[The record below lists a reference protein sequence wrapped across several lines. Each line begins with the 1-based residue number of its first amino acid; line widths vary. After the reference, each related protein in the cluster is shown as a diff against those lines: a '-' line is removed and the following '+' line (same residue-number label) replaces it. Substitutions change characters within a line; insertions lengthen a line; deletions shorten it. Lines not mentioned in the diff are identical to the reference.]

1 MKIYLAGDSIVQN
14 YEKEEFIAGW
24 GQFLPFFIKDG
35 VEVVND
41 AKGGRSS
48 RLFINE
54 GRFDNIEKNISAGDY
69 LLIEFCHNDDASK
82 EYKTMFN
89 RLTPLGEPD
98 SDGRFPIIPGEAMP
112 KDYIPLEYIDAL
124 RKDENVKDKQAVLD
138 SVYKILES
146 YPHDTYYP
154 YSADGSKG
162 TYLWFLKQFVDMARE
177 KGAVPVFVTAPAR
190 TVYDANGNIKDG
202 AGLHGGN
209 NFAYIRAMKQLGEEA
224 KVPVI
229 DLFAYSCG
237 LYKQIG
243 KEKIHWITSIKKG
256 CNKGIWP
263 DDFNSEMQKKET
275 VSENTHFNKYGAML
289 ITQGL
294 VKLIKESDSSQLDGL
309 KGMLKNPDGIDI
321 EKYVKKPLVFEEF

>member
-1 MKIYLAGDSIVQN
+1 MH
-14 YEKEEFIAGW
+14 
-24 GQFLPFFIKDG
+24 P
-35 VEVVND
+35 
-41 AKGGRSS
+41 
-48 RLFINE
+48 
-54 GRFDNIEKNISAGDY
+54 
-69 LLIEFCHNDDASK
+69 
-82 EYKTMFN
+82 
-89 RLTPLGEPD
+89 P
-98 SDGRFPIIPGEAMP
+98 
-112 KDYIPLEYIDAL
+112 EYIDAL

-237 LYKQIG
+237 LYKQIE

-275 VSENTHFNKYGAML
+275 VSEDTHFNKYGAML

-309 KGMLKNPDGIDI
+309 KCMLKNPDGIDI

>member
-112 KDYIPLEYIDAL
+112 KDYIPPEYIDAL

-154 YSADGSKG
+154 YTADGSNG
-162 TYLWFLKQFVDMARE
+162 TYLCF
-177 KGAVPVFVTAPAR
+177 
-190 TVYDANGNIKDG
+190 I
-202 AGLHGGN
+202 
-209 NFAYIRAMKQLGEEA
+209 
-224 KVPVI
+224 
-229 DLFAYSCG
+229 
-237 LYKQIG
+237 KQI
-243 KEKIHWITSIKKG
+243 
-256 CNKGIWP
+256 
-263 DDFNSEMQKKET
+263 D
-275 VSENTHFNKYGAML
+275 
-289 ITQGL
+289 
-294 VKLIKESDSSQLDGL
+294 
-309 KGMLKNPDGIDI
+309 
-321 EKYVKKPLVFEEF
+321 